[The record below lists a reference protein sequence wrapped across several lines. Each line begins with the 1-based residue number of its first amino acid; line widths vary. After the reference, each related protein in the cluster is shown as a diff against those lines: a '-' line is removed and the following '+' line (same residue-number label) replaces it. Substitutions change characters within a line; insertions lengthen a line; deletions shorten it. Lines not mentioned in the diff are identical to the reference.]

1 VKKRLYK
8 VLFFFKGSVQIQRDG
23 EGDGGASTSQQ
34 QQQDPLDNTP
44 QVDIDVSYVALD
56 EQVSKSG
63 DHCKNMCANRIF
75 LSS

>member
-34 QQQDPLDNTP
+34 QQQDPLDDTH
-44 QVDIDVSYVALD
+44 QVDVNISYVALD
-56 EQVSKSG
+56 EQVSKSS
-63 DHCKNMCANRIF
+63 DYNTEHVCKQDF
-75 LSS
+75 LLS